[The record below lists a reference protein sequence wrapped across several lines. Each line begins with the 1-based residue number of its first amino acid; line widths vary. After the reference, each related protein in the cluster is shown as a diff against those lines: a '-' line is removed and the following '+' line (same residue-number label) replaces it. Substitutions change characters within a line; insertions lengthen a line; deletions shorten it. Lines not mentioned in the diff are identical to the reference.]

1 MAILTKSHA
10 VLFPEFS
17 PAIVHILNKL
27 VEVNKFGPEHLVIT
41 SANDGKHKVDSK
53 HYKNLAIDLRSKNFK
68 NEDSKFIFMVELKK
82 VLGPKFIVLYEYPGL
97 VNEHFHVQVKRDEVF
112 P

>member
-17 PAIVHILNKL
+17 PAIIYILSKL
-27 VEVNKFGPEHLVIT
+27 AEVNRFGPTDLVIT

-53 HYKNLAIDLRSKNFK
+53 HYKNLALDLRSKNFK
-68 NEDSKFIFMVELKK
+68 DENAKFTFMVELKK
-82 VLGPKFIVLYEYPGL
+82 ALGPKFTVLYEYPGL